1 MRELLKKRV
10 FISGLVYA
18 IAMFY
23 FLIAIELS
31 FKVGIIEMMI
41 QDSMVWRIILI
52 LIFTPVFIFI
62 VYYVKQKRK
71 LVDSYKLEEVKEYSI
86 TNKQYFDLINSMS
99 KNKSNINELAIN
111 NVTNQFEDLSIAIDI
126 SKELGIKD
134 NSNTESDEKI
144 IRIEVYKPYIDKE
157 YLSIEY
163 PKKIEILREINGVTK
178 YEKNI

>member
-1 MRELLKKRV
+1 MKELMKRRV
-10 FISGLVYA
+10 IMSGLVYVV
-18 IAMFY
+18 AMFY

-41 QDSMVWRIILI
+41 QGSILWRIIVI
-52 LIFTPVFIFI
+52 LIFTSVFMFI

-71 LVDSYKLEEVKEYSI
+71 VTDSYKLKEVKEYFI
-86 TNKQYFDLINSMS
+86 TNKQYSDLINSIS

-111 NVTNQFEDLSIAIDI
+111 NETNEFEYLSIAIDI

-163 PKKIEILREINGVTK
+163 PKKIEVLRKIKGVTK